1 MSWTRGLLAALAV
14 CALLGGPTGCGS
26 GDAPEPKGT
35 VSASPVG
42 ELLDETDEAGRRYRE
57 IEKKGAP
64 EVAIEVQPESGNGW
78 DVRLTLQHFRFS
90 AAGARSEAVAG
101 RGFAVLYLDGR
112 GIATLR
118 TAEYHLP
125 GDLVPRGTH
134 QVTARLYADDH
145 TVWSVEEEPVESTAD
160 ITASQAGPESDAAE
174 PPESSTSTSRG
185 AARTETR
192 GSPDPGGKAS

>member
-26 GDAPEPKGT
+26 GDGHKPKDG

-64 EVAIEVQPESGNGW
+64 EVAIEVQPESENGW
-78 DVRLTLQHFRFS
+78 DVRLTMRHFRFS
-90 AAGARSEAVAG
+90 AAGARPVAVAG

-112 GIATLR
+112 RMATLR
-118 TAEYHLP
+118 TTEYHLP
-125 GDLVPRGTH
+125 GNLVPRGTH

-145 TVWSVEEEPVESTAD
+145 TVWSVEEEPVQSTAD
-160 ITASQAGPESDAAE
+160 ITASQTGPASGTAES
-174 PPESSTSTSRG
+174 PGSSESL
-185 AARTETR
+185 ARTGTR
-192 GSPDPGGKAS
+192 GSPDLRGKAS